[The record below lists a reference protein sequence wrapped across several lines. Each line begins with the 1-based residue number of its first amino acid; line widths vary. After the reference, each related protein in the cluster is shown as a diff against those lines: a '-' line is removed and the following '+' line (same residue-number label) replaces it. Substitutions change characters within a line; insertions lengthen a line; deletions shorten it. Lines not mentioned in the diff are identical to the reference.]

1 MRDQRKDHQMSL
13 PLKESRPESSSTR
26 QIVRDDRSITDLS
39 FVRSTRHANS
49 VLDRVIREG
58 YTKKK

>member
-1 MRDQRKDHQMSL
+1 MRDQGKDHQMSL
-13 PLKESRPESSSTR
+13 PLKESRQESSGAR
-26 QIVRDDRSITDLS
+26 QIVRDNRSITDLS
-39 FVRSTRHANS
+39 VARSARHASS